1 MPAANRVRRVADR
14 LVYTLASGNDQHP
27 QHKTTVNSGNT
38 ISEDRMPKGIKTVVV
53 GIIVLVSTSVAAAAQ
68 FSPPFN

>member
-1 MPAANRVRRVADR
+1 
-14 LVYTLASGNDQHP
+14 
-27 QHKTTVNSGNT
+27 
-38 ISEDRMPKGIKTVVV
+38 MPKGIKTVVV